1 MKEWNK
7 NSHENSRENICE
19 HFYNIG
25 MRKAFLSMVWNVK
38 TIKETDEFDYKKMD
52 DFQVEKKE

>member
-1 MKEWNK
+1 
-7 NSHENSRENICE
+7 
-19 HFYNIG
+19 